1 MVQSFGNVD
10 IKPWIGILQHDF
22 VLSFLIGMTNEPKI
36 KKREYFILFLTAIL
50 SQFEKM
56 LWVKWESSFTA
67 VTNNLTSLFPLNF
80 LSKHISLYALGRL
93 KWILDIIWPFNQ
105 HFNLKNQRNWIKQV
119 LMINFLIGINCILLH
134 WPKKLTLVKE
144 MPRIFL

>member
-56 LWVKWESSFTA
+56 L
-67 VTNNLTSLFPLNF
+67 
-80 LSKHISLYALGRL
+80 
-93 KWILDIIWPFNQ
+93 
-105 HFNLKNQRNWIKQV
+105 
-119 LMINFLIGINCILLH
+119 
-134 WPKKLTLVKE
+134 
-144 MPRIFL
+144 